1 MSLKTAGV
9 AALSTLV
16 LGAPAS
22 LHANTTAEGCP
33 AATAR
38 AARME
43 TLDLQIERL
52 SAQLDALDA
61 TLQAQTDARNA
72 ALSEAESRI
81 QEAVHQDSSPEQ
93 IDAAVTRAVAEANA
107 RAEATARAAIG
118 LHNAMEAVRTQ
129 LHDLDRQLH
138 AMAEAPTEAEEPE
151 APTG

>member
-9 AALSTLV
+9 AALTTLV

-22 LHANTTAEGCP
+22 LHANTTAEDCP
-33 AATAR
+33 AATAN
-38 AARME
+38 AARMQ
-43 TLDLQIERL
+43 TLDQQIERL
-52 SAQLDALDA
+52 SAQLDALDE

-81 QEAVHQDSSPEQ
+81 QDAVHQDWNPEQ

-138 AMAEAPTEAEEPE
+138 AMAEAPTEPEPE
-151 APTG
+151 PPTG